1 MLTSTHASLASRS
14 ERDILI
20 SNRYGAHAT
29 ILGTLRIGAGDRRSG
44 GARAAGA
51 VATGAGG
58 VSGDAEAA
66 VSAAARRRR
75 ASSSNPCDQV
85 ELELACSPSQRAGVA
100 AGKHI
105 GDLVF
110 MRDAT
115 PAILDLALGG
125 DLVWSKISIKDNFLV
140 NRCFR

>member
-1 MLTSTHASLASRS
+1 MLTSTHAPLASRS
-14 ERDILI
+14 ERDILTA
-20 SNRYGAHAT
+20 NRCGVHGT
-29 ILGTLRIGAGDRRSG
+29 ILGALRIGAGGRRSG
-44 GARAAGA
+44 GALAAGA

-75 ASSSNPCDQV
+75 ASSSTLCDQV
-85 ELELACSPSQRAGVA
+85 ELELARAPPRRVGVA
-100 AGKHI
+100 AGELI

-115 PAILDLALGG
+115 PASLGRRRG
-125 DLVWSKISIKDNFLV
+125 PTPAVASA
-140 NRCFR
+140 